1 MYSAKNVCHGFQ
13 NREQKVLWVNVIVK
27 NLNINNMEDFEIT
40 KEGIVII
47 QWLNNLDPRLGEE
60 LYTNIKNK
68 ESERD
73 NYFVEFH
80 NVEKKEEFISVMTD
94 LISKT
99 TKGTLF
105 TLHIVAHGYENG
117 IGLNVTNSIL
127 WKELFEF
134 TRELNIKMGNNLLLV
149 LSSCVGG
156 GVLSFIEPE
165 KRAPYRA
172 IIANTREVF
181 MTDASCGFTAFY
193 SKFYNISDFKLA
205 LEALNKAIDFSVEIE
220 PGKKKTEFFIMTAEN
235 SFNEI
240 FNPERDPVF
249 FEEMVN
255 KLMPPNSE
263 IPQELR
269 LEKVKKILKER
280 GEKLKPYFTFLD

>member
-1 MYSAKNVCHGFQ
+1 
-13 NREQKVLWVNVIVK
+13 
-27 NLNINNMEDFEIT
+27 
-40 KEGIVII
+40 
-47 QWLNNLDPRLGEE
+47 
-60 LYTNIKNK
+60 
-68 ESERD
+68 
-73 NYFVEFH
+73 
-80 NVEKKEEFISVMTD
+80 MTD

-105 TLHIVAHGYENG
+105 TLHIVAHGYENR

-249 FEEMVN
+249 
-255 KLMPPNSE
+255 L
-263 IPQELR
+263 
-269 LEKVKKILKER
+269 KKW
-280 GEKLKPYFTFLD
+280 